1 MANAAFTTVH
11 SAQLREGI
19 NAPVESPCPIVAASY
34 SGNIKATVV
43 AVRMTASKARR
54 VDCLCLAEGVAWSG
68 GDRVCSSWLS
78 VGGSAERALGNK
90 STDTC
95 VLSVEASSSP
105 LPQVYILVTSKYRI
119 GQGTIGATEGS
130 PIVL

>member
-43 AVRMTASKARR
+43 AVRTTASKALLPLCLGVTR
-54 VDCLCLAEGVAWSG
+54 VDCLCLAEGVGRQGVQQLAIS
-68 GDRVCSSWLS
+68 RWLR
-78 VGGSAERALGNK
+78 RA
-90 STDTC
+90 
-95 VLSVEASSSP
+95 
-105 LPQVYILVTSKYRI
+105 RI
-119 GQGTIGATEGS
+119 RQLID
-130 PIVL
+130 